1 MNERRIWQLFDS
13 YIEKFEVI
21 NTKHEEYYKW
31 QIAKDFKPMMDAALE
46 ASSEEFASKLYD
58 VKRLT
63 ANLIDSYTTPLNG
76 LCVFAK
82 SEPETVRAM
91 FKELLHTDDGGDIE
105 ERRKRIVDFL
115 NKSHALREKYSPDSY
130 LYKDDFHSVTGY
142 MFLYDPDN
150 NYFFKASHALKFADC
165 VEYYDDWGSGDNVKL
180 DVYYRMCDQ
189 LVDYIKNNNALLK
202 TNESRFA
209 GGFDIDPETMHPDLE
224 KHILAFD
231 MIYCCST
238 YNLFDGISFVRPKTS
253 ERQLM
258 QERKD
263 RAKEL
268 YDKMVAARGEMQR
281 LTEAKDYV
289 NDAFAK
295 GVHLHH
301 KKYGEGIIIDQDGNN
316 ITVEFS
322 EVGPKKLGT
331 HQSVAIGVISV
342 DTEEYKE
349 KIKKYIDILK
359 KENSVKAA
367 LSYSEKQFQPYADYL
382 D

>member
-1 MNERRIWQLFDS
+1 MNDNRIYQLFDN
-13 YIEKFEVI
+13 YIKKFETI

-31 QIAKDFKPMMDAALE
+31 QIAKAFRPMMDVALD

-165 VEYYDDWGSGDNVKL
+165 VEYYDDWGSGDDIKL

-189 LVDYIKNNNALLK
+189 LVDHINHYDALLK
-202 TNESRFA
+202 TNESRFDE
-209 GGFDIDPETMHPDLE
+209 GFVADVGSMHPDRE

-231 MIYCCST
+231 LIYCCST
-238 YNLFDGISFVRPKTS
+238 YNLFDGISFIRPKSS
-253 ERQLM
+253 EKYLIL
-258 QERKD
+258 ERKEKAVELYENMLE
-263 RAKEL
+263 AKESEKL
-268 YDKMVAARGEMQR
+268 
-281 LTEAKDYV
+281 LLEAKSFVDAQYV
-289 NDAFAK
+289 E
-295 GVHLHH
+295 GTHLIH
-301 KKYGEGIIIDQDGNN
+301 KKYGEGVVRRSDKGIVIVDFPEIG
-316 ITVEFS
+316 E
-322 EVGPKKLGT
+322 KKLGLY
-331 HQSVAIGVISV
+331 QSVATGIIRIDKESY
-342 DTEEYKE
+342 TEQL
-349 KIKKYIDILK
+349 KKHIDYLK
-359 KENSVKAA
+359 KESSIKTAV
-367 LSYSEKQFQPYADYL
+367 SYSEKQFQSYAEYL

>member
-1 MNERRIWQLFDS
+1 MNENRVYQLFDN
-13 YIEKFEVI
+13 YIKKFEII

-31 QIAKDFKPMMDAALE
+31 QIAKSFKPMMDIALGT
-46 ASSEEFASKLYD
+46 STEEFATRLYD

-82 SEPETVRAM
+82 SEPETVRTM
-91 FKELLHTDDGGDIE
+91 FKELLGADDGGDIGK
-105 ERRKRIVDFL
+105 RRKRIVDFL

-142 MFLYDPDN
+142 MFLYDPDH

-189 LVDYIKNNNALLK
+189 LIDYIKENDALLK

-209 GGFDIDPETMHPDLE
+209 GEFGIDPETMHPDLA

-231 MIYCCST
+231 LIYCCST

-263 RAKEL
+263 KAKEL
-268 YDKMVAARGEMQR
+268 YDKMLAARDDMQR

-289 NDAFAK
+289 NGVYAE

-301 KKYGEGIIIDQDGNN
+301 KKYGEGTITNRDGDS
-316 ITVEFS
+316 ITVEFL
-322 EVGPKKLGT
+322 EAGPKKLGT
-331 HQSVAIGVISV
+331 PQSVAIGIISV
-342 DTEEYKE
+342 DAEEYKE
-349 KIKKYIDILK
+349 KIKEYIDILR
-359 KENSVKAA
+359 KESSVKTA